1 MKTNQTGPHDIDQY
15 IAAFPPA
22 TQEIFEKIR
31 AAIREAAPGV
41 EEAISYQMPGFRLNG
56 DFLVYIGAYRR
67 HIGLYPAPVGAAELA
82 GRMRPYES
90 GKTTLRFPLTQP
102 IPYDLIR
109 DIVAL
114 RVREQAE
121 RAAQKKG

>member
-1 MKTNQTGPHDIDQY
+1 MSTNKLAPATVDAY
-15 IAAFPPA
+15 IAAFPPP

-41 EEAISYQMPGFRLNG
+41 EEVISYQMPGFRLHG

-67 HIGLYPAPVGAAELA
+67 HIGLYPAPVGNPELA

-90 GKTTLRFPLTQP
+90 GKATLRFPLTQP

-114 RVREQAE
+114 RVSEQAE
-121 RAAQKKG
+121 RAAQRKG